1 LHRVGRTGR
10 FGRKGS
16 ALNMISDDKEMTVL
30 RQIETYFERV
40 GLIKEISPDI
50 DVEEFEKLLNVT

>member
-16 ALNMISDDKEMTVL
+16 ALNMLSDDKEMTVL

>member
-1 LHRVGRTGR
+1 ML
-10 FGRKGS
+10 
-16 ALNMISDDKEMTVL
+16 SDDKEMTVL